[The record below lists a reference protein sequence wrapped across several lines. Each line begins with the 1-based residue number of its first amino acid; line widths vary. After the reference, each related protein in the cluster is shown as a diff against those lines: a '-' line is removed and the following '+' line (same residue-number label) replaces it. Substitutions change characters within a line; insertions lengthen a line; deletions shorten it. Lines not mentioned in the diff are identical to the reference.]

1 MTSSS
6 VKHRGSI
13 GSVAQEGIPGEVDV
27 VVVGSGGAG
36 LMAALTAA
44 KEGAQVVVVES
55 REIVGGATG
64 ISAGAAWIPNHGFST
79 EELKVDDDLDQ
90 ARRYIYGQGRGEVLD
105 HALVEQF
112 LQTGPEVARYIEEHT
127 SFGWIPTIWPDYRS
141 DIDGASVGRALFPGP
156 YSPAGLGEAA
166 KFVRPAL
173 TTGMA
178 KNPLPFWLL
187 GGIGTKDVW
196 LAGPALVGALLE
208 AGLRNGVDVR
218 VEAPAVRL
226 LADEAGVH
234 GVVVRSAGVEH
245 EVRARRGVVLA
256 SGGFESSEEKTTTY
270 LDAPFG
276 VQVSPAGHDGI
287 AVQLAQEIGADLTGM
302 EDAWWMPGVQLP
314 GEELEGRPLS
324 RVFLGER
331 ALPHSIMVNADG
343 ERFANEALA
352 YDQFGQIMREVDP
365 QTGSMPN
372 ATAWLVFDHT
382 YWRKFGIFGV
392 TPGGEVPDYLYRA
405 GTLEELAT
413 KIGIDPDGLRRTVER
428 FNPDARR
435 GQDSQF
441 HRGDTLFDRYFG
453 AFYPRLGKYSPDAM
467 FPAATAKAR
476 GLVAAAIGPL
486 VSKLAGRV
494 ARADDPKRLRSVVV
508 GPLAKIIR
516 PVLKSPRSSVL
527 GPVETAPFYALKVEA
542 SALGTV
548 GGPRTDA
555 LGRALDTDGRR
566 IPGLYAAGNAG
577 GAPTNGFYGG
587 AGGTI
592 SLGLVFGHLAGR
604 ESAHDAAREVVRAA
618 ADEAARARTQNTHL
632 KALRAPQAS

>member
-1 MTSSS
+1 MVNSSTQHS
-6 VKHRGSI
+6 GSI
-13 GSVAQEGIPGEVDV
+13 GTVAQLGIPQEVDV
-27 VVVGSGGAG
+27 AIVGSGGAG

-44 KEGAQVVVVES
+44 KEGARVLVVES

-79 EELKVDDDLDQ
+79 KALKVNDDLDQ
-90 ARRYIYGQGRGEVLD
+90 ARRYIYGQGRDQILD
-105 HALVEQF
+105 HDLVEKF
-112 LQTGPEVARYIEEHT
+112 LETGPHVARFIEEHT
-127 SFGWIPTIWPDYRS
+127 RFGWIPTIWPDYRS

-156 YSPAGLGEAA
+156 YSPEGLGKDA

-187 GGIGTKDVW
+187 GGIGIDDVW

-218 VEAPAVRL
+218 VETPATRL
-226 LADEAGVH
+226 IMDGSGVH
-234 GVVVRSAGVEH
+234 GIVVRSDGVEH
-245 EVRARRGVVLA
+245 TVRATRGVLLA
-256 SGGFESSEEKTTTY
+256 SGGFESSTDITTAY

-276 VQVSPAGHDGI
+276 VQVSPKGHDGI
-287 AVQLAQEIGADLTGM
+287 AVQLAQEVGADLTGM

-314 GEELEGRPLS
+314 GEELEGRPLA

-331 ALPHSIMVNADG
+331 ALPHSIMVNNKG
-343 ERFANEALA
+343 ERFANEALP

-365 QTGSMPN
+365 ETGTMPN
-372 ATAWLVFDHT
+372 ATAWLIFDHN
-382 YWRKFGIFGV
+382 YWTKYGIFGV
-392 TPGGEVPDYLYRA
+392 TPGGEVPGYLHRA
-405 GTLEELAT
+405 GTLSELAS
-413 KIGIDPDGLRRTVER
+413 KIGVDEAGLLRTVDR
-428 FNPDARR
+428 FNPEAARAR
-435 GQDSQF
+435 DPQF

-453 AFYPRLGKYSPDAM
+453 AYSPRLGKNSPDAR

-476 GLVAAAIGPL
+476 KGIAAAIGPI

-494 ARADDPKRLRSVVV
+494 ARKNDPERVRSLVV

-516 PVLKSPRSSVL
+516 PVLNSPKSSVL
-527 GPVETAPFYALKVEA
+527 APVDTAPYYALEVEA

-548 GGPRTDA
+548 GGPKTDA
-555 LGRALDTDGRR
+555 AGRALDTEGN
-566 IPGLYAAGNAG
+566 IIAGLYAAGNSG
-577 GAPTNGFYGG
+577 GAPTKGFYGG

-592 SLGLVFGHLAGR
+592 SLGLVFGYLAGR
-604 ESAHDAAREVVRAA
+604 EAASRHKDA
-618 ADEAARARTQNTHL
+618 
-632 KALRAPQAS
+632 